1 MGAIAF
7 QYVMA
12 WYFVFLNACIVSF
25 SFGSILALTSFTK
38 DIGVNL
44 QSINANVQ
52 DKATRS
58 QTPDQIFAFIRFHA
72 SARQLSDR
80 YRVICI
86 NTHFILHLTSD
97 WETIIRR

>member
-1 MGAIAF
+1 MAW

-25 SFGSILALTSFTK
+25 SFGSIVTLISFTK

-44 QSINANVQ
+44 NTLNENVK

-58 QTPDQIFAFIRFHA
+58 QTKEQLFALIRFHA
-72 SARQLSDR
+72 SARQLSEFGRQFGNYNIID
-80 YRVICI
+80 
-86 NTHFILHLTSD
+86 FILNFSAD
-97 WETIIRR
+97 WVTIIRP